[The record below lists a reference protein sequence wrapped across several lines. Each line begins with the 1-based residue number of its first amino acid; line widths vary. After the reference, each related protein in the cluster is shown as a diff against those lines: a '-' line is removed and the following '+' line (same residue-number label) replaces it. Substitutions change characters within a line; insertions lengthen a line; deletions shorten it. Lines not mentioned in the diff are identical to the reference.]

1 MTTDTSKASQC
12 HTLLSHFKKGFS
24 ITQGEALNRYGIA
37 RLASRI
43 NDLKNAGHTIAKT
56 MIVVSNRDGNPCRVA
71 RYWMESQAIDAAMH
85 QG

>member
-1 MTTDTSKASQC
+1 MTTDTIKASQC
-12 HTLLSHFKKGFS
+12 HTLLSHFKHGS
-24 ITQGEALNRYGIA
+24 ITQAEALKKYGIA

-56 MIVVSNRDGNPCRVA
+56 MIVVSNRDGKPCRVA
-71 RYWMESQAIDAAMH
+71 RYWMETQAIDAAMH

>member
-1 MTTDTSKASQC
+1 MSTDTSKASQC
-12 HTLLSHFKKGFS
+12 HTLLSHLKSGS
-24 ITQGEALNRYGIA
+24 ITQAEALKKYGIA

-56 MIVVSNRDGNPCRVA
+56 MIVVSNRDGKPCRVA
-71 RYWMESQAIDAAMH
+71 RYWMQTQAIDAAMH